1 MRFELTQRY
10 DSTAT
15 EVTAAYADPALY
27 PTLVGLPK
35 LGGIEVIDHD
45 LDGDRATLGVRFR
58 FTGDLPSAVTAVIDP
73 AKLTWVQRSR
83 HDVTAGTTTFD
94 LLPDHYPDRL
104 RASGT
109 FAVIAAGGGARR
121 TVTGEL
127 KVRGVPLVG
136 GRVERA
142 IVDGLGE
149 YLTAEAPAVD
159 DFVATTG

>member
-10 DSTAT
+10 ASPPAD
-15 EVTAAYADPALY
+15 VGAAYADADLY
-27 PTLVGLPK
+27 PTLVGLPR
-35 LGGIEVIDHD
+35 LGGIEVLDHS
-45 LDGDRATLGVRFR
+45 GESDRVTLGVRFR

-83 HDVTAGTTTFD
+83 HDLADGTATFE

-109 FAVIAAGGGARR
+109 FRIVVDGTGARR
-121 TVTGEL
+121 SVAGEI

-142 IVDGLGE
+142 IVDGLGD

-159 DFVATTG
+159 AFVTGP